1 MKYLLDTCVL
11 SDFARG
17 EANSVAQV
25 TATPPDLVAISV
37 VTEME
42 IEFGLALNP
51 ARARRLAPVMHA
63 LLQAVSILPY
73 DSEDARATATLRAA
87 LQKKGRPIGAY
98 DALIAGC
105 ALARGLVLVTS
116 NEKEFGRIGGLRIEN
131 WRNGPVAAP

>member
-1 MKYLLDTCVL
+1 MNYLLDTCVL

-17 EANSVAQV
+17 EANTLDRVKTTSPALIAASSI
-25 TATPPDLVAISV
+25 TA
-37 VTEME
+37 ME
-42 IEFGLALNP
+42 IEFGLKLDP

-63 LLQAVSILPY
+63 LLQAITILPY
-73 DSEDARATATLRAA
+73 AIADARATAMLRAT

-116 NEKEFGRIGGLRIEN
+116 NEREFRRIGGLHIEN
-131 WRNGPVAAP
+131 WREV

>member
-1 MKYLLDTCVL
+1 MNYLLDTCVL

-17 EANSVAQV
+17 EVNTLDRVKTTSPALLAASSI
-25 TATPPDLVAISV
+25 TA
-37 VTEME
+37 ME
-42 IEFGLALNP
+42 IEFGLKLDP

-63 LLQAVSILPY
+63 LLLAITILPY
-73 DSEDARATATLRAA
+73 GIEDARATATLRAA

-116 NEKEFGRIGGLRIEN
+116 NEREFRRIGGLHIEN
-131 WRNGPVAAP
+131 WREA